1 MEAQANGAKSE
12 ESYGK
17 QAVKAFPLVFSIG
30 LGLGLC
36 TSLALPP
43 RLGGEL
49 ALSHQPDRRARGKN
63 FLDLQDELQKDEC
76 SFDLSVSNRREF

>member
-49 ALSHQPDRRARGKN
+49 ALSHQPTQEREAKI
-63 FLDLQDELQKDEC
+63 FLIFKTNCRKMSAVLI
-76 SFDLSVSNRREF
+76 